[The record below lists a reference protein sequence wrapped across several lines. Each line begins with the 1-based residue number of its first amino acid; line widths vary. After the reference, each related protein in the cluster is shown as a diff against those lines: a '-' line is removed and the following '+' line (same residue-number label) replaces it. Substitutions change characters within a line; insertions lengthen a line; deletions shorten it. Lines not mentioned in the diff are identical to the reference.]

1 MSCHFVRDAN
11 VFSGSANLPSI
22 ANPIFSL
29 SLNVLSALGPS
40 ELIRTGDAYV
50 GQESWS
56 ESGVWVVTN
65 PESLWKANYMPA
77 QALLHVLP
85 QKCRKQRKVQYHW
98 YHSKKQVTRPSDTL
112 ELVKATPKSL
122 VVFTEP
128 TSCRCFYSFVRPAR
142 FRTIRTHITIPCTTL
157 YHYIVLYH
165 IINSILIM
173 NWIRQI

>member
-1 MSCHFVRDAN
+1 
-11 VFSGSANLPSI
+11 
-22 ANPIFSL
+22 
-29 SLNVLSALGPS
+29 
-40 ELIRTGDAYV
+40 
-50 GQESWS
+50 
-56 ESGVWVVTN
+56 
-65 PESLWKANYMPA
+65 
-77 QALLHVLP
+77 
-85 QKCRKQRKVQYHW
+85 
-98 YHSKKQVTRPSDTL
+98 VTRPLDTL

-128 TSCRCFYSFVRPAR
+128 TSCRCFYWFVRPAR